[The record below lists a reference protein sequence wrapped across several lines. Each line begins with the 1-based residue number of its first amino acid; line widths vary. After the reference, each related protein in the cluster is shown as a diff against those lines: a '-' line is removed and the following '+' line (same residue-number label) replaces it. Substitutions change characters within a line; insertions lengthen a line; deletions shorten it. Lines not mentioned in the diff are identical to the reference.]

1 MSAPPVL
8 PTPLTVEIR
17 SYRLRPGTRDAFHR
31 LITTTVAPMLRRWR
45 TDLVRHGP
53 SPHDGSSYLLIRA
66 YADLE
71 ARQREQDAFYG
82 SAEWRE
88 GPRQAVLDPIEE
100 YLSVVLEMDAATVD
114 ALRQE

>member
-1 MSAPPVL
+1 MSASSS
-8 PTPLTVEIR
+8 TRTVEIR

-31 LITTTVAPMLRRWR
+31 LVSTTVMPMLRRWR
-45 TDLVRHGP
+45 MDVVRHGP
-53 SPHDGSSYLLIRA
+53 SSHDGASYLLIRA

-88 GPRQAVLDPIEE
+88 GPRQAVLDMIEE
-100 YLSVVLEMDAATVD
+100 YLSVVLEMDAA
-114 ALRQE
+114 ALDTLRLE

>member
-1 MSAPPVL
+1 MSASSSPR
-8 PTPLTVEIR
+8 TVEIR

-45 TDLVRHGP
+45 TDVVRHGP

-88 GPRQAVLDPIEE
+88 GPRRDVLDPIEE
-100 YLSVVLEMDAATVD
+100 YLSVVLEMDAAVVD